1 MAQTADLS
9 TALAQLKALTANIK
23 FKQRGNSRNGQ
34 IKITRYMNL
43 TDEQIEQRIEQA
55 KRAPIINPCANRYFR
70 RPTPTRVMD
79 EIIEQ
84 QIRTGSFSVKN
95 DRQTQRFIQPAVK
108 RALKHLSPT
117 ATPSE
122 FYEQVVSELGEHTD
136 IASIRTALRS
146 IANGQ

>member
-79 EIIEQ
+79 SIVEQQMRTGTHHIEQ
-84 QIRTGSFSVKN
+84 
-95 DRQTQRFIQPAVK
+95 DRHTQRFIKPAVE
-108 RALKHLSPT
+108 RVLKHLSPT
-117 ATPSE
+117 ATASE
-122 FYEQVVSELGEHTD
+122 FYEQVNSEFGEHLD
-136 IASIRTALRS
+136 VAEVRTALRS
-146 IANGQ
+146 IVNGR